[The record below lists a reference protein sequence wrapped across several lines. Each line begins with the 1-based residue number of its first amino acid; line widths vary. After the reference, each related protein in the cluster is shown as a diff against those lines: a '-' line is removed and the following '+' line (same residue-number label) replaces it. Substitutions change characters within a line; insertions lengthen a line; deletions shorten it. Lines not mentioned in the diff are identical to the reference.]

1 LGRLGWGHFE
11 VCYRVWCGDC
21 YVPHPLDRFHVNA
34 PSNEAGYEWLVK
46 ESDASRFKVARN
58 GDHLITPFQCDWC
71 LFCLLTGRIPS
82 DLLRHDS
89 QLLCLLRRANLDLL
103 WGRETTTVAANGR
116 NLSQLTCLWL
126 DHIGVDP
133 QLPTLGPFPSQAVFG
148 VTAMLAKSLE
158 PGRYKNYRHFETMR
172 KLRSAFSNLFHTSA
186 AGSVSML
193 TLGRGSAKTFL
204 SLCPSHS
211 LWFERFAKGCL

>member
-1 LGRLGWGHFE
+1 M
-11 VCYRVWCGDC
+11 
-21 YVPHPLDRFHVNA
+21 
-34 PSNEAGYEWLVK
+34 
-46 ESDASRFKVARN
+46 
-58 GDHLITPFQCDWC
+58 
-71 LFCLLTGRIPS
+71 
-82 DLLRHDS
+82 
-89 QLLCLLRRANLDLL
+89 
-103 WGRETTTVAANGR
+103 
-116 NLSQLTCLWL
+116 
-126 DHIGVDP
+126 DP

-211 LWFERFAKGCL
+211 LWFERFAKGCLRRMGQEVRQDLAMSVKVLLALLDLVEKE